1 MQEMMSVVLILL
13 SGGVKGSGSAV
24 KGLLGADGCTAWFL
38 GWNEDC
44 KSLQG
49 RKRWGPY
56 NFVLLHLFGFLFS
69 FFFLFLSIAYGQH
82 HGLGNA
88 SASETFPK

>member
-13 SGGVKGSGSAV
+13 SGGVKGSGSMV

-44 KSLQG
+44 ESLQG

-56 NFVLLHLFGFLFS
+56 NFMLLHLFGFLFS
-69 FFFLFLSIAYGQH
+69 FFFSLLEYSIWTAPWVRERF
-82 HGLGNA
+82 
-88 SASETFPK
+88 SFRDFS

>member
-13 SGGVKGSGSAV
+13 SRGVKGSGSVV

-38 GWNEDC
+38 GWNGDC
-44 KSLQG
+44 ESLQG

-56 NFVLLHLFGFLFS
+56 NFMLLHLFGFLFS
-69 FFFLFLSIAYGQH
+69 FFFLFLEYSIWTAPWVRERF
-82 HGLGNA
+82 
-88 SASETFPK
+88 SFKDFS